1 MLLHKPSRIFFI
13 LSGIVLILLV
23 LHLTS
28 FWNFHFQEAEE
39 LDTFFL
45 QTNFNAEKNIPS
57 TFSSLLHLFASLLLS
72 LVGFSRLNINTSKAF
87 WFFLSFIFLF
97 LSLDE
102 LLRIHEKITGP
113 FSGLMADTGAFI
125 YSWTLYYGIGL
136 LILGVL
142 LLKPLIAL
150 PDKTRNQFIIAGG
163 IFVFGAIGMENLA
176 GRYIHSNSIAPA
188 DIITHPDILIF
199 STLEETMEMMGVV
212 FFIYAVLRFKIIY
225 QTREVQSQS

>member
-13 LSGIVLILLV
+13 LSGIVLMLLV

-28 FWNFHFQEAEE
+28 FHFQEAEE
-39 LDTFFL
+39 LNTFFL

-57 TFSSLLHLFASLLLS
+57 TFSSLLHLFASLSLA
-72 LVGFSRLNINTSKAF
+72 LVGISRLNINTSKAF

-113 FSGLMADTGAFI
+113 LTGLMAETGTFI

-142 LLKPLIAL
+142 VLKPLIAL

-163 IFVFGAIGMENLA
+163 IFIFGAIGMENLA
-176 GRYIHSNSIAPA
+176 GRHIHENNIAPA
-188 DIITHPDILIF
+188 DIITHPDIFIL
-199 STLEETMEMMGVV
+199 STIEETMEMMGVI
-212 FFIYAVLRFKIIY
+212 FFIYAVLRFRVKY
-225 QTREVQSQS
+225 QTREVHSQS

>member
-28 FWNFHFQEAEE
+28 FHFQEAEE

-57 TFSSLLHLFASLLLS
+57 TFSSLLHLFASFSLA

-102 LLRIHEKITGP
+102 LLRIHENITGP
-113 FSGLMADTGAFI
+113 LSGLMAETGTFI

-136 LILGVL
+136 LILGMLV
-142 LLKPLIAL
+142 LKPLIAL

-163 IFVFGAIGMENLA
+163 IFVFAAIGMENLA
-176 GRYIHSNSIAPA
+176 GRHIHSKSIAPG
-188 DIITHPDILIF
+188 DIIIHPDIFIF
-199 STLEETMEMMGVV
+199 STIEETMEMMGVI
-212 FFIYAVLRFKIIY
+212 FFIYAVLRFRIKY
-225 QTREVQSQS
+225 QTREVHSQS